1 MSTTSIPTDMTVQQ
15 WDADYFEE
23 FVNKDFFKKFTST
36 SADSMIQVK
45 EDLTK
50 KPGDTI
56 HVALRNKLKG
66 KAKKSN
72 ELLEGQEE
80 AIIWRDFQVKIDEY
94 SHPVKWRDFDEQKT
108 AIDLRQAHK
117 DALMV
122 WNMELQRDK
131 IIEALGSID
140 GVAYIDATAA
150 QRNTWLVNNSDRVL
164 FGAAKTNNTG
174 VHATSLANVDSTN
187 DKLTSGAIKQMKRI
201 AKAGSP
207 KISPLMP
214 RKTIDAS
221 DYFVLF
227 INPLHER
234 DLETDTTFMQ
244 ANRDARTRGL
254 DNPIFSG
261 ANYIFGNV
269 AIYSIEEMPIL
280 TGVGAGA
287 IDVAPVYLCGQQSL
301 ITAWAKRPW
310 TKTDERSFGQLQALA
325 VRQWYEVKKAQF
337 GSGANDKDNL
347 KDFGVCTGFF
357 SAVAD

>member
-1 MSTTSIPTDMTVQQ
+1 MPTTQIPADMTVQQ
-15 WDADYFEE
+15 WDEQYFEE

-56 HVALRNKLKG
+56 HVALRNRLKG

-80 AIIWRDFQVKIDEY
+80 AIQWRDFQVKIDEY

-108 AIDLRQAHK
+108 AIDLREAHK

-140 GVAYIDATAA
+140 GVPYNDATPT
-150 QRNTWLVNNSDRVL
+150 QRNTWLGNNSDRVL
-164 FGAAKTNNTG
+164 FGAVKANNTG
-174 VHATSLANVDSTN
+174 VHATSVANVDSVN
-187 DKLTSGAIKQMKRI
+187 DKLTSVAIKQMKRI
-201 AKAGSP
+201 AKAGTP

-214 RKTIDAS
+214 RRTIDAA
-221 DYFVLF
+221 DYFVMF
-227 INPLHER
+227 IHPLHER
-234 DLETDTTFMQ
+234 DLETDTAFMS
-244 ANRDARTRGL
+244 ANRDARLRGL

-269 AIYSIEEMPIL
+269 AIYSIEEMPVY
-280 TGVGAGA
+280 TGVGAAG
-287 IDVAPVYLCGQQSL
+287 IDVAPVYLCGQQAI

-310 TKTDERSFGQLQALA
+310 TVSDDRSFGQLKALA
-325 VRQWYEVKKAQF
+325 VRQWYECRKAQF
-337 GSGANDKDNL
+337 GSGPNDKDNL

-357 SAVAD
+357 SAVPD